1 MPTEDRAPAAGPAAA
16 PLAFLSIVVG
26 LAVLGLKFLAA
37 HLTGSIALWSDALES
52 IVNVAAA
59 VVALVAI
66 RIAARPPDAGHPFGH
81 GKAEYLSAVA
91 EGVLVVI
98 AALAILNE
106 AWQGL
111 RAPRPFVIEGPAA
124 AASLAAAGLNAG
136 WAWVL
141 IRSGRRLRSAALEA
155 DGRHLLAD
163 VVTSVGVLAG
173 VGLAIL
179 TGLAWLDPALAALVG
194 VYVVGSGWHM
204 IRRSVDGLMDSAP
217 DAAHLQRIHTTIA
230 ATLPSGAAYH
240 ALRARDAG
248 PYVVIEF
255 HLTVDGAMPVVEAHW
270 ICDRV
275 EAALERE
282 LPGAQVTI
290 HVEPVPETEPA
301 AETSPSRSRG
311 IAAPSSRGPGPGA

>member
-1 MPTEDRAPAAGPAAA
+1 MPSEDRAAAAGPAAA
-16 PLAFLSIVVG
+16 RLAFLSIVVG

-37 HLTGSIALWSDALES
+37 RLTGSIALWSDALES

-111 RAPRPFVIEGPAA
+111 RAPRPFVMEGAAA

-141 IRSGRRLRSAALEA
+141 IRSGRRLRSAALDA

-163 VVTSVGVLAG
+163 VVTSIGVLAG
-173 VGLAIL
+173 VGLAIV
-179 TGLAWLDPALAALVG
+179 TGLPWLDPALAALVG
-194 VYVVGSGWHM
+194 LYVIGSGWHV

-217 DAAHLQRIHTTIA
+217 DAEHLQRIRTTIA
-230 ATLPSGAAYH
+230 ATLPPGAAYH
-240 ALRARDAG
+240 ALRAREVG
-248 PYVVIEF
+248 QQIVIEF
-255 HLTVDGAMPVVEAHW
+255 HLTVDGAMPVAEAHRN
-270 ICDRV
+270 CDLI

-290 HVEPVPETEPA
+290 HVEPV
-301 AETSPSRSRG
+301 S
-311 IAAPSSRGPGPGA
+311 